1 MVGGPRLQV
10 PDTGMASGVKR
21 SRSKSRRRRQSRA
34 KGPDN
39 RGLATFP
46 VDRQLALMHLGEVE
60 RMPATLRNGRTHP
73 AGTRPLQHMT
83 RVQPEG
89 RHESHV
95 QDSTLNGA
103 SLTLSTAGA
112 RTADPA
118 RVTSLVRISQ
128 SAVIGSANW
137 ASEEVR
143 AGAAGSDRAE
153 YIRCLWEAD
162 KLPGAAGLRVR
173 CRCRRQR
180 RRTGGVLLFLK
191 GRPAPQVAGRVNQH
205 GLRRWTHHNQGMG
218 PGTRSE
224 VTRGIKARAVRLPPA
239 SRRRAGPGP
248 G

>member
-128 SAVIGSANW
+128 SAVSGAYWRPIPPQRLQLYGGWAPHLWKIYKRLRSWRREVQRCQRQSSAF
-137 ASEEVR
+137 
-143 AGAAGSDRAE
+143 
-153 YIRCLWEAD
+153 
-162 KLPGAAGLRVR
+162 
-173 CRCRRQR
+173 
-180 RRTGGVLLFLK
+180 RTSVV
-191 GRPAPQVAGRVNQH
+191 GRNVA
-205 GLRRWTHHNQGMG
+205 T
-218 PGTRSE
+218 
-224 VTRGIKARAVRLPPA
+224 VRLPSGSVVGGA
-239 SRRRAGPGP
+239 ALSGDQG
-248 G
+248 